1 MRRKNYMLPKQISIK
16 NSFKLLIICCIAGL
30 SWSCGNSYLDVPV
43 QGQQPAV
50 QLWKNATDATNAVN
64 AIYGNL
70 RSYPNVDFAPIAV
83 ESLPSDDAV
92 KGSVPSDATFMNA
105 YHNFT
110 VPPTDGQI
118 NDFWNGQYQ
127 NINLCNQVLDNVP
140 NINMDANLKA
150 RYLGEAKFVRAYS
163 YFRLLRTFG
172 NIPLI
177 LHVPITPAEL
187 NAPQAVPDSVWAAI
201 EKDLTDAA
209 AVLPQSYDQANVGR
223 ATKGAALSLHAKAA
237 MYEAG
242 LLKDGKTQQ
251 HWQDVL
257 TYTNQVMT
265 LGYSLFP
272 DYYQMFRIA
281 NENCSE
287 SIFEIQANYVAGNSD
302 LSNCQYSQGQGDRDA
317 VPSAGWGFNSPTL
330 DLVNAFESGDPRLQG
345 TVMFAGTTTPDG
357 DFVPLPQAGAPS
369 RYNMKSYVPFALS
382 AATNQGAG
390 ENKRVI
396 RYAEV
401 LLMNAEANNELGN
414 TTAALASL
422 EMVRARARALSAD
435 PATTLPPVT
444 TTDQT
449 ALRNAIWHER
459 RVEMGMEFDRYND
472 LVRQGRAA
480 TVLGPQGFKAGISE
494 IMPIPQN
501 QIDISGGVLKQ
512 NPGY

>member
-1 MRRKNYMLPKQISIK
+1 MKLIYNIS
-16 NSFKLLIICCIAGL
+16 SMQTIINCSLKSVILVCMVSMVWG
-30 SWSCGNSYLDVPV
+30 CTNKFLDVPV

-50 QLWKNATDATNAVN
+50 QLWKNATDAANAVN

-70 RSYPNVDFAPIAV
+70 RSWPNVAFASVAT

-127 NINLCNQVLDNVP
+127 NVNLCNQVLDNVP
-140 NINMDANLKA
+140 TINMDANLKA

-163 YFRLLRTFG
+163 YFRLLRVFG
-172 NIPLI
+172 HIPLI
-177 LHVPITPAEL
+177 MHVPITAAQL
-187 NAPQAVPDSVWAAI
+187 NAPQAVPDSVWSAI
-201 EKDLTDAA
+201 ERDLTDAA
-209 AVLPQSYDQANVGR
+209 SILPQNYGPADIGR
-223 ATKGAALSLHAKAA
+223 ATKGAALALHAKVA

-242 LLKDGKTQQ
+242 LLPNNKLQN
-251 HWQDVL
+251 WQKVL

-265 LGYSLFP
+265 LGYSLFAN
-272 DYYQMFRIA
+272 YEQMFRIA

-287 SIFEIQANYVAGNSD
+287 SIFEIQANYVSGNND
-302 LSNCQYSQGQGDRDA
+302 LSNCQYSQVQGDRDG
-317 VPSAGWGFNSPTL
+317 VPSPGWGFNSPSL
-330 DLVNAFESGDPRLQG
+330 DLVNEFEPGDPRLPA
-345 TVMFAGTTTPDG
+345 TIMMAGTTTPEG
-357 DFVPLPQAGAPS
+357 DVVPQPQAGAPS
-369 RYNMKSYVPFALS
+369 RYNMKSYVPFVLS
-382 AATNQGAG
+382 AATNQGADQ
-390 ENKRVI
+390 NKRVI

-414 TTAALASL
+414 TSAALASL
-422 EMVRARARALSAD
+422 EMVRARARALSAN
-435 PATTLPPVT
+435 PATTLPQVT

-449 ALRNAIWHER
+449 ALRNAIWKER
-459 RVEMGMEFDRYND
+459 RVEMGMEFDRFHD
-472 LVRQGRAA
+472 LVRQGRATTILA
-480 TVLGPQGFKAGISE
+480 TQGFKAGKSE